1 MASSCGRISS
11 IGVGGRL
18 TSREVA
24 LMAIWLDVETGEF
37 TSDGKFTS
45 IVFEEE

>member
-1 MASSCGRISS
+1 M
-11 IGVGGRL
+11 GGRL
-18 TSREVA
+18 TNREVVA